1 MARKR
6 PTQDSRGHE
15 FSSGDAVSRRQVN
28 LPLRRAIEIS
38 LRSLV
43 IRMARSFVTSVVVM
57 LAIGF
62 LVYMLS
68 VDQVAAA
75 LRSGEMVSKPPEAQR
90 MWIAAISLL
99 VAVVG
104 ITNTLFM
111 SVSERYREIGTM
123 KCLGALNRFVVE
135 LFLLE
140 ALAMGTIGSAAGGL
154 VGTLVAVASGMME
167 PSSVGGW
174 AQLPWLLLGK
184 NFLIGVGAGM
194 GLTIVGSLFPAWR
207 AALMAP
213 AEAMRTE
220 V

>member
-1 MARKR
+1 M
-6 PTQDSRGHE
+6 
-15 FSSGDAVSRRQVN
+15 
-28 LPLRRAIEIS
+28 
-38 LRSLV
+38 RSLV
-43 IRMARSFVTSVVVM
+43 IRLARSFVTSVVVL

-62 LVYMLS
+62 LAYMLS
-68 VDQVAAA
+68 VDLVIAS
-75 LRSGEMVSKPPEAQR
+75 LRSGELVVKPPEAQR
-90 MWIAAISLL
+90 YWIAAISLL

-123 KCLGALNRFVVE
+123 KCLGALDWFVVE

-140 ALAMGTIGSAAGGL
+140 ALAMGAIGSAAGGL
-154 VGTLVAVASGMME
+154 VGTLVAIVAGMLE

-174 AQLPWLLLGK
+174 AQLPWLVMGK
-184 NFLIGVGAGM
+184 NILICVGSGM
-194 GLTIVGSLFPAWR
+194 GLTIIGSLFPAWR
-207 AALMAP
+207 ASRMAP

>member
-1 MARKR
+1 MARR
-6 PTQDSRGHE
+6 LVSPSMAPASRE
-15 FSSGDAVSRRQVN
+15 VSRRQVN
-28 LPLRRAIEIS
+28 LPFRRAVEIS
-38 LRSLV
+38 MRSLV
-43 IRMARSFVTSVVVM
+43 IRLARSFVTSVVVL

-62 LVYMLS
+62 LAYMLS
-68 VDQVAAA
+68 VDLVIAS
-75 LRSGEMVSKPPEAQR
+75 LRSGELVVKPPEAQR
-90 MWIAAISLL
+90 YWIAAISLL

-123 KCLGALNRFVVE
+123 KCLGALDWFVVE

-140 ALAMGTIGSAAGGL
+140 ALAMGAIGSAAGGL
-154 VGTLVAVASGMME
+154 VGTLVAIVAGMLE

-174 AQLPWLLLGK
+174 AQLPWLVMGK
-184 NFLIGVGAGM
+184 NILICVGSGM
-194 GLTIVGSLFPAWR
+194 GLTIIGSLFPAWR
-207 AALMAP
+207 ASRMAP